1 MKYRTGSSWTLAV
14 AGLLLLAIVTSGC
27 GLLNT
32 SASPEAS
39 SSTERSI
46 SVTGFG
52 EATGTPDIAT
62 VQLGVGTDADTIG
75 RAIELSN
82 QVVDQVTQALLDFG
96 IAATDI
102 QSTSFNVYYQDEFDP
117 STGLQTGKRTYHV
130 DSNLSVTVR
139 DIDRVSA
146 AIQAGLDA
154 GANNVFGL
162 SYGIDDSKAL
172 ESDARTMA
180 LEDAHDRASQL
191 ASQLGLTLGDPLVVN
206 ELVGGGVLSLA
217 EAATVRGLG
226 GGGGPPLSP
235 GQLTVSIQVDIQYAV
250 DG

>member
-1 MKYRTGSSWTLAV
+1 MTQRTGSHWILAV
-14 AGLLLLAIVTSGC
+14 AGLLLLAIVSSGC

-32 SASPEAS
+32 SDSPAASGSPQ
-39 SSTERSI
+39 RSI

-62 VQLGVGTDADTIG
+62 VQLGVGTEADTIS

-82 QVVDQVTQALLDFG
+82 QVVDHVTQALLDFG

-117 STGLQTGKRTYHV
+117 STGQPTGTRTYHV

-162 SYGIDDSKAL
+162 SYGIDDSKTL
-172 ESDARTMA
+172 ESDARTIA

-206 ELVGGGVLSLA
+206 ELVGGGILTLA